1 MNLRAVPKH
10 SRMKG
15 GAAFSAGEMI
25 VRDNAPR
32 ARPRGRVTSSL
43 QSQAGAE
50 IYKPFTRNKTERLFE
65 RERERVRRDIGGM
78 DRQRLTGGIDGYGL
92 ASNFAFGV
100 W

>member
-1 MNLRAVPKH
+1 
-10 SRMKG
+10 MKG

-32 ARPRGRVTSSL
+32 ARPQGRVTSSL
-43 QSQAGAE
+43 QSPSWTK
-50 IYKPFTRNKTERLFE
+50 IYKPFTRNKRERLFE

-78 DRQRLTGGIDGYGL
+78 DRQRLTGGIDRCSL